1 MQKHLLFAILLA
13 TFAYGCKDDTN
24 DVERFSVDWFYQDM
38 TTITVEVAYEPNA
51 APFTSSLFLGYYPW
65 DITEENIEALFV
77 NRPTPM
83 DVLVPAELSAM
94 QQIPDQ
100 GKSSYTLQEIK
111 DIADNNRIGDNTT
124 TDGYVYLLFLD
135 GYYNDGEEVLPSV
148 LGLNIVGTTIT
159 AIFKPVVASTSP
171 SSRVQTFVEQTTIV
185 HELGH
190 ALGLVNNGVPT
201 TSDHHDE
208 PNGAHCTNTDC
219 VMYYQNEGASALVTF
234 AQQMTTTGSKVVF
247 GAECIADTEAY
258 LP

>member
-1 MQKHLLFAILLA
+1 MQKHLLFVLFLAIVA
-13 TFAYGCKDDTN
+13 AGCKDDTQV
-24 DVERFSVDWFYQDM
+24 DQFSVDWFYQDIA
-38 TTITVEVAYEPNA
+38 TITVEVAYEPNA
-51 APFTSSLFLGYYPW
+51 IPFTSSTSLGYYPW
-65 DITEENIEALFV
+65 DLTEENIEALFA
-77 NRPTPM
+77 NRPSPL
-83 DVLVPAELSAM
+83 DVLVPADLAAM
-94 QQIPDQ
+94 NQIPDQ
-100 GKSSYTLQEIK
+100 NKDSYTLQEIK
-111 DIADNNRIGDNTT
+111 DIADTYRIGTNTR
-124 TDGYVYLLFLD
+124 TDGSVFLLYLD
-135 GYYNDGEEVLPSV
+135 GYYNDGDGEVPGV

-171 SSRVQTFVEQTTIV
+171 FSRVQTFVEQTTII

-208 PNGAHCTNTDC
+208 PHGAHCTNTDC
-219 VMYYQNEGASALVTF
+219 VMYYQNEGSSALIDF